1 MSTTPT
7 ITAAYLGH
15 KAAFYDRLI
24 ELGYSA
30 SAAKKQRQL
39 LVEVAAWAGHQQV
52 PLEDLRG
59 ANAETF
65 FRGRRARG
73 RSNLRTPRSLE
84 PFLAYLHH
92 VGVVSATA
100 MNNPTE
106 PLEEFLAHYLT
117 FLRSERGLAPGTA
130 QMYSRVARQLASAE
144 CTAGCVDWTGLRAG
158 DVTAFAT
165 RTCKGNGVS
174 WSRQVVSALRCLLR
188 YLALEGLTDL
198 SLDQAVLS
206 VAGVSPPPPQ
216 GIGLV
221 EVEALLASCDR
232 QSAMGRRDYAMLV
245 LLCRL
250 GLRGGEVVGLTL
262 DDIDW
267 RAGVVV
273 VVGKGGRHDR
283 LPLLAD
289 VGEALS
295 DYLHHGRPPTE
306 DRAIFLRCC
315 APIVG
320 LKATGSIRSILAGA
334 CTRAGI
340 AYVHPHR
347 LRHTL
352 ATDMLRVGVPL
363 RDIGQVLGHQ
373 SAAATS
379 VYAKVDFEGLQ
390 VVVRQWPEAA
400 A

>member
-1 MSTTPT
+1 MSTTST
-7 ITAAYLGH
+7 ITAAYLAH

-39 LVEVAAWAGHQQV
+39 LVEVAAWAGHQRV
-52 PLEDLRG
+52 PLADLPST
-59 ANAETF
+59 NVETF
-65 FRGRRARG
+65 FRRRRARG

-92 VGVVSATA
+92 AGVVSAPT
-100 MNNPTE
+100 MDNPTD
-106 PLEEFLAHYLT
+106 PLEVFLAHYLT

-130 QMYSRVARQLASAE
+130 RMYSRVARQLASE
-144 CTAGCVDWTGLRAG
+144 GTAVGVDWTGLRAG

-188 YLALEGLTDL
+188 YLILEGLTDL

-216 GIGLV
+216 GIGPV

-232 QSAMGRRDYAMLV
+232 ESVMGRRDYAMLV

-250 GLRGGEVVGLTL
+250 GLRGGEVVRLTL

-273 VVGKGGRHDR
+273 VVGKGGRRDR

-295 DYLHHGRPPTE
+295 DYLHHGRPPIE
-306 DRAIFLRCC
+306 DRAVFLRCC

-352 ATDMLRVGVPL
+352 ATDMLRGGVPL

-379 VYAKVDFEGLQ
+379 VYAKVDFEGLR

>member
-1 MSTTPT
+1 MATMPT
-7 ITAAYLGH
+7 ITATYLGH
-15 KAAFYDRLI
+15 TAAFYDRLI

-39 LVEVAAWAGHQQV
+39 LVEVAAWAGRQRV
-52 PLEDLRG
+52 PLEDLPS
-59 ANAETF
+59 ASAEEF
-65 FRGRRARG
+65 FRLRRARG
-73 RSNLRTPRSLE
+73 KTNLRTPRSLE
-84 PFLAYLHH
+84 PFLSYLRH
-92 VGVVSATA
+92 VRVVGASAT
-100 MNNPTE
+100 NTPTD
-106 PLEEFLAHYLT
+106 PLETFLANYLT

-130 QMYSRVARQLASAE
+130 RMYSRLARQLASD
-144 CTAGCVDWTGLRAG
+144 CTASGLDWTGMRAG

-188 YLALEGLTDL
+188 YLTLEGLTEL

-216 GIGLV
+216 GIGPV
-221 EVEALLASCDR
+221 EVEALLKSCDR

-245 LLCRL
+245 LMCRL

-267 RAGVVV
+267 RAGVLVV
-273 VVGKGGRHDR
+273 IGKGGRRDR
-283 LPLLAD
+283 LPLLTD

-295 DYLHHGRPPTE
+295 DYLHHGRPRTE
-306 DRAIFLRCC
+306 DRAVFLRCC
-315 APIVG
+315 APIIG
-320 LKATGSIRSILAGA
+320 LKATGSVRSILAGA

-352 ATDMLRVGVPL
+352 ATDMLRGGVPL

-379 VYAKVDFEGLQ
+379 VYAKVDFEGLR